1 MILFLSVL
9 LPQMLI
15 PQSIIVIYTLI
26 IKPLPNL
33 IGKFLLSSNGTLYPL
48 FNFYTIYKN
57 SPDFS
62 KIVEWM
68 ASKYNYVSVFTDF
81 Y

>member
-1 MILFLSVL
+1 MPIKHR
-9 LPQMLI
+9 P
-15 PQSIIVIYTLI
+15 PIIVRHVC
-26 IKPLPNL
+26 KPLPNL
-33 IGKFLLSSNGTLYPL
+33 IGKFLLSSNGNLYPL

>member
-1 MILFLSVL
+1 MYVQQFYHNEPLC
-9 LPQMLI
+9 
-15 PQSIIVIYTLI
+15 
-26 IKPLPNL
+26 KPLPNL
-33 IGKFLLSSNGTLYPL
+33 IGKFLLSSNGNLYPL

-68 ASKYNYVSVFTDF
+68 ASKYNYVIVFIDF
-81 Y
+81 D